1 MSKLQKDID
10 TLDKTRVNTQEVGS
24 EVIQTELGRMIMYVP
39 IARNPGIT
47 RTSAGS
53 SMARLLTLPKHMQYR
68 ISRQGDS

>member
-10 TLDKTRVNTQEVGS
+10 PGQNQGQYQEVGS

-53 SMARLLTLPKHMQYR
+53 SMARLLTLPKHMQYK